1 MIFKV
6 YSKKATVTTKYKVY
20 FESDSGKI
28 LAITNKN
35 NEDLKNYFELSLQ
48 EVEEFLL
55 GTKNIVNYKIVFDI
69 KAQEYKIVNKTQTL
83 VVYADDLIFKLSKIK
98 GYQIIVTQDLKDKKW
113 KISADDSLKEKMKS
127 VKSRLEEVMFF
138 SITQANNPNILYNHF
153 YVSIKDI
160 MEKDVV
166 EFNFTSQDEEAEGL
180 VSVYTNRKFER
191 YSHEVVNG

>member
-98 GYQIIVTQDLKDKKW
+98 GYQIIVKQDLKDKKW